1 MEMPSTLNE
10 WADIAI
16 IIGLGYAILQFQ
28 LGKKQM
34 SADYER
40 SRREKSVELLMEWS
54 KLLKRENSAARKIID
69 TLSEEQCRKILQQ
82 QKVRVSKEH
91 KELLFELLYSESSE
105 LTAVELDGGLV
116 EGDDYFEL
124 SESDS
129 SKLRWAAVNYL
140 NALEFV
146 LVAWQYSIVDRDII
160 EHQFSYLFKPAD
172 GYELMKH
179 FRKAAGGEETF
190 PAIEIFTE
198 HLNNKRRKLL
208 QSKANID
215 DYAK

>member
-1 MEMPSTLNE
+1 MEMPSTLND

-16 IIGLGYAILQFQ
+16 IIGLGYALLQFQ
-28 LGKKQM
+28 LGKKQI

-198 HLNNKRRKLL
+198 HLNNKRRELL
-208 QSKANID
+208 QSKANI
-215 DYAK
+215 A

>member
-91 KELLFELLYSESSE
+91 KELVFELLYSESSK

-198 HLNNKRRKLL
+198 HLNNKRRESL
-208 QSKANID
+208 QSKANI
-215 DYAK
+215 A

>member
-91 KELLFELLYSESSE
+91 KELLFELLYSESSK

-198 HLNNKRRKLL
+198 HLNNKRRESL
-208 QSKANID
+208 QSKANI
-215 DYAK
+215 A

>member
-28 LGKKQM
+28 LSKRQM
-34 SADYER
+34 AADYER

-91 KELLFELLYSESSE
+91 KELLFELLYSESRE
-105 LTAVELDGGLV
+105 LTAVELDRGLV

-198 HLNNKRRKLL
+198 HLNDKRRQLL
-208 QSKANID
+208 QSKANI
-215 DYAK
+215 A

>member
-91 KELLFELLYSESSE
+91 KELLFELLYSESSK

-124 SESDS
+124 SESDL

-160 EHQFSYLFKPAD
+160 EHQFSYLF
-172 GYELMKH
+172 
-179 FRKAAGGEETF
+179 
-190 PAIEIFTE
+190 
-198 HLNNKRRKLL
+198 
-208 QSKANID
+208 
-215 DYAK
+215 

>member
-16 IIGLGYAILQFQ
+16 IIGLVYAILQFQ
-28 LGKKQM
+28 LSKRQM

-198 HLNNKRRKLL
+198 HLNDKRRQLL
-208 QSKANID
+208 QSKANIV
-215 DYAK
+215 

>member
-1 MEMPSTLNE
+1 MEMPSTLND

-28 LGKKQM
+28 LGKKQI

-198 HLNNKRRKLL
+198 HLNNKRRELL
-208 QSKANID
+208 QSKANI
-215 DYAK
+215 A

>member
-1 MEMPSTLNE
+1 MEMPSTLND

-28 LGKKQM
+28 LGKKQI

-54 KLLKRENSAARKIID
+54 KLLKRENSAAWKIID

-198 HLNNKRRKLL
+198 HLNNKRRELL
-208 QSKANID
+208 QSKANI
-215 DYAK
+215 AWLR

>member
-91 KELLFELLYSESSE
+91 KELLFELLYSESSK

-146 LVAWQYSIVDRDII
+146 LVAWQYSIVGRDII

-198 HLNNKRRKLL
+198 HLNNKRRESL
-208 QSKANID
+208 QSKANI
-215 DYAK
+215 A

>member
-1 MEMPSTLNE
+1 MEMSSTLND
-10 WADIAI
+10 WANIAI

-198 HLNNKRRKLL
+198 HLNNKRRELL
-208 QSKANID
+208 QSKANI
-215 DYAK
+215 A

>member
-198 HLNNKRRKLL
+198 HLNNKRRELL
-208 QSKANID
+208 QSKANI
-215 DYAK
+215 A

>member
-28 LGKKQM
+28 LSKRQM

-105 LTAVELDGGLV
+105 LTAAELDRGLV

-198 HLNNKRRKLL
+198 HLNKKRRESL
-208 QSKANID
+208 QSKANI
-215 DYAK
+215 A

>member
-28 LGKKQM
+28 LGKRQM

-129 SKLRWAAVNYL
+129 SKLRWAAVSYL

-198 HLNNKRRKLL
+198 HLNDKRRQLL
-208 QSKANID
+208 QSKANI
-215 DYAK
+215 A

>member
-1 MEMPSTLNE
+1 
-10 WADIAI
+10 
-16 IIGLGYAILQFQ
+16 
-28 LGKKQM
+28 
-34 SADYER
+34 
-40 SRREKSVELLMEWS
+40 MEWS

-198 HLNNKRRKLL
+198 HLNNKRRELL
-208 QSKANID
+208 QSKANI
-215 DYAK
+215 A

>member
-91 KELLFELLYSESSE
+91 KELLFELLYSESSK

-124 SESDS
+124 SESDL

-198 HLNNKRRKLL
+198 HLNNKRRESL
-208 QSKANID
+208 QSKANI
-215 DYAK
+215 A